1 MCPPS
6 SCYKSQIT
14 TKKRKSF
21 NKADE
26 TKQKIWLLLDGKI
39 SIMMKAEP
47 HGPVEK
53 WDKQMETIIFN
64 II

>member
-26 TKQKIWLLLDGKI
+26 TKQKMWLLLDGKI
-39 SIMMKAEP
+39 SIKMEVEP
-47 HGPVEK
+47 HGSVGK
-53 WDKQMETIIFN
+53 LDKQMETIIFK